1 MPHSVMYDAEHL
13 RKCSAN
19 YIPLS
24 PLSFLS
30 RAAKVHP
37 QRTAVIYND
46 LKLSWSEFFIRTQKM
61 ADALQKLGLG
71 YGDTVSVMLHN
82 TPQLMEAHYGVPMA
96 GAVLNTLNTRLD
108 PGTISYCINQA
119 ESKILI
125 ADTEFSATVKQ
136 VLKQLDHDIIL
147 IEVVDDYADLPEE
160 TGERL
165 GDLEYEEFI
174 ASGETG
180 HWHMPE
186 DEWQAI
192 SLNYTSGTSGKP
204 KGVIY
209 HHRGSYL
216 MSMGSTVAWGMPQFC
231 THLQTVPMFHCNG
244 WGYPWTIALLSGTLV
259 CIRNFSPALTFKL
272 IAEHRVD
279 FFGGAPV
286 VLNML
291 ANASKDVFT
300 AFDHPVQV
308 MTAGSPPPAKTLELM
323 AKMGFEVTHVYG
335 LTETYGHTVF
345 CRTKEEW
352 RNLPIE
358 QQAELKARQG
368 IAYPMMEEVSVLNPD
383 DMSAL
388 PFDGESMGEIMLRG
402 NTIMKG
408 YLKNPGATAS
418 AFANG
423 WYHSEDLGVTHPDA
437 HIQLKDRAK
446 DIIISGG
453 ENVSSVEVE
462 NIVSKHPAVSLASV
476 VAMPDEKW
484 QEVPCAFVELKAD
497 ANATEQEIIKFCR
510 GQLAGFKTPK
520 KVVFGELPKTA
531 TGKIQKFVLREKA
544 KSL

>member
-1 MPHSVMYDAEHL
+1 MTHSEMYDAAHL
-13 RKCSAN
+13 EKCAAN

-46 LKLSWSEFFIRTQKM
+46 KKTSWAEFFVRTQKM
-61 ADALQKLGLG
+61 ADALKQSGVG
-71 YGDTVSVMLHN
+71 YGDTVTVVLHN
-82 TPQLMEAHYGVPMA
+82 TPELMEAHYGIPMA

-108 PGTISYCINQA
+108 AGTISYCINQA
-119 ESKILI
+119 ESKVLI
-125 ADTEFSATVKQ
+125 TDTEFSPTMKE
-136 VLKQLDHDIIL
+136 VLKQLDHELIL
-147 IEVVDDYADLPEE
+147 IEVVDDYAKLPAG

-165 GDLEYEEFI
+165 GGQDYEEFI
-174 ASGETG
+174 NSGKTG
-180 HWHMPE
+180 RWDMPQ

-192 SLNYTSGTSGKP
+192 ALNYTSGTSGKP

-209 HHRGSYL
+209 HHRGAYL

-272 IAEHRVD
+272 IAEHKIE

-291 ANASKDVFT
+291 ANASKDEIT
-300 AFDHPVQV
+300 TFDHQVQV

-323 AKMGFEVTHVYG
+323 TNMGFEVTHVYG

-345 CRTKEEW
+345 CKTKDQW
-352 RNLPIE
+352 RDLPIE

-388 PFDGESMGEIMLRG
+388 PFDSESMGEIMLRG

-408 YLKNPGATAS
+408 YLKNPQATAQ

-423 WYHSEDLGVTHPDA
+423 WYHSEDLGVTYDDA

-462 NIVSKHPAVSLASV
+462 NVISKHPAVSLVSI
-476 VAMPDEKW
+476 VAMPDDKW
-484 QEVPCAFVELKAD
+484 QEVPCAFVELKEA
-497 ANATEQEIIKFCR
+497 AETTEEEIIKFCR

-531 TGKIQKFVLREKA
+531 TGKIQKFVLRETA

>member
-1 MPHSVMYDAEHL
+1 MPHSKMYDAAHL

-19 YIPLS
+19 YIPLT

-30 RAAKVHP
+30 RAAKLHP

-46 LKLSWSEFFIRTQKM
+46 REVSWSEFFTRTQKM
-61 ADALQKLGLG
+61 ADALQQKGVG
-71 YGDTVSVMLHN
+71 YGDTVTVILHN
-82 TPQLMEAHYGVPMA
+82 TPELMEAHYGVPMA

-108 PGTISYCINQA
+108 VNTISYCINQA
-119 ESKILI
+119 ESKVLI
-125 ADTEFSATVKQ
+125 TDTEFSPVVRE
-136 VLKQLDHDIIL
+136 VLKQIDHEIIL
-147 IEVVDDYADLPEE
+147 IEVVDAYAKLARG

-165 GDLEYEEFI
+165 GNNEYEEFLN
-174 ASGETG
+174 SGTTG
-180 HWHMPE
+180 RWQMPE

-192 SLNYTSGTSGKP
+192 ALNYTSGTSGKP

-216 MSMGSTVAWGMPQFC
+216 MSMGSVVAWGMPQFC

-272 IAEHRVD
+272 IAQHKVG

-291 ANASKDVFT
+291 ANASEDEV
-300 AFDHPVQV
+300 ASFDHQVQV
-308 MTAGSPPPAKTLELM
+308 MTAGSPPPAKTLESM
-323 AKMGFEVTHVYG
+323 ANMGFEVTHVYG

-345 CRTKEEW
+345 CKTKDDW
-352 RNLPIE
+352 RDLPIE
-358 QQAELKARQG
+358 EQAELKARQG
-368 IAYPMMEEVSVLNPD
+368 IAYPMMEEVAVINPD

-388 PFDGESMGEIMLRG
+388 PFDGDSMGEIMLRG

-408 YLKNPGATAS
+408 YLKNPEATAH

-423 WYHSEDLGVTHPDA
+423 WYHSEDLGVTHADG

-462 NIVSKHPAVSLASV
+462 NVISKHPAVSLVSI
-476 VAMPDEKW
+476 VAMPDKKW
-484 QEVPCAFVELKAD
+484 QEVPCAFVELKPDAD
-497 ANATEQEIIKFCR
+497 ITEQEIIKFSR
-510 GQLAGFKTPK
+510 TQLAGFKTPK

-531 TGKIQKFVLREKA
+531 TGKIQKFVLRERA
-544 KSL
+544 RLL